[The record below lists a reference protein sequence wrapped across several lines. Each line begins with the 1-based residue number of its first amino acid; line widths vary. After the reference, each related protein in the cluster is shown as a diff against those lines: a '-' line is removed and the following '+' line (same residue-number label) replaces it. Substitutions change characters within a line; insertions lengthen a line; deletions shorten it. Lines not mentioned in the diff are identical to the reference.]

1 MTISVRLAQKSDVV
15 ALTEL
20 EYTLF
25 NTDQISKS
33 QFYYH
38 IRSPRNLLYL
48 AHDNHQVIGYILL
61 FVRQKSAR
69 IYSLAVLPAYQ
80 GKGIAHNLIQYA
92 INELPNTIAML
103 TLEVNTSNIGAIH
116 LYQKLGFSIYKILH
130 NYYLNG
136 ENAYRMKKLGLD
148 KVTAHF

>member
-1 MTISVRLAQKSDVV
+1 
-15 ALTEL
+15 
-20 EYTLF
+20 
-25 NTDQISKS
+25 
-33 QFYYH
+33 
-38 IRSPRNLLYL
+38 
-48 AHDNHQVIGYILL
+48 L

-92 INELPNTIAML
+92 INALPNTITML
-103 TLEVNTSNIGAIH
+103 TLEVNTRNIGAIH
-116 LYQKLGFSIYKILH
+116 LYQKLGFSICKTLH
-130 NYYLNG
+130 HYYLNG